1 MASGKS
7 GYTPQAIRNR
17 NYQVIINMLR
27 EMEICSIRDLVQRSA
42 LSKTAVKRII
52 DNLLDAGVVCL
63 AGKGQSSEAGGKRP
77 ELFTLCAN
85 QAYAISCIFS
95 ENGFR
100 FVLYNLKLQV
110 VDSVDRSGR
119 YSHASYHQVVESI
132 AEEIQV
138 FLHRHCEVGD
148 KLSCICF
155 ATAGIISYSDGI
167 LINPIH
173 YNQWGE
179 HIPFLADMRRL
190 LPLSC
195 PFYFDNAL
203 RFSAYYDQMND
214 PSLQEGVAL
223 IINYSKNS
231 IGGSILRDRHL
242 EHGRFGLSGEFGHI
256 VTDFALSETCSCGK
270 TGCIESVAA
279 HSKVV
284 ARAERE
290 LQNWP
295 MSILQGRQLS
305 FASISNA
312 ADSGDIFAQRQIDF
326 LIQQF
331 STLIY
336 NLQLAIDPDILVLK
350 CYTDHVPMLYFS
362 SRISEAVN
370 RLSLVNTPLPIR
382 IDINQ
387 HGDDHNLMYY
397 NIICGGAMYGFDKLF
412 HSETAFN
419 AFIYKYVDK
428 SNQ

>member
-1 MASGKS
+1 MTLASGKS

-223 IINYSKNS
+223 MVAAL
-231 IGGSILRDRHL
+231 GSLQEDEADGNLPCPMLGQARPVDASLIVGHVHAVHL
-242 EHGRFGLSGEFGHI
+242 EVAGHAHAVTLQPVAGLPAVGIGADEEPVEAGRKDQYHTDGQHVAYPHGHGAIYRLPPGSLASRSSR
-256 VTDFALSETCSCGK
+256 A
-270 TGCIESVAA
+270 AA
-279 HSKVV
+279 HGFLGFAVV
-284 ARAERE
+284 
-290 LQNWP
+290 
-295 MSILQGRQLS
+295 
-305 FASISNA
+305 
-312 ADSGDIFAQRQIDF
+312 F
-326 LIQQF
+326 LLGGCF
-331 STLIY
+331 SHTL
-336 NLQLAIDPDILVLK
+336 NL
-350 CYTDHVPMLYFS
+350 
-362 SRISEAVN
+362 N
-370 RLSLVNTPLPIR
+370 RLQS
-382 IDINQ
+382 
-387 HGDDHNLMYY
+387 
-397 NIICGGAMYGFDKLF
+397 
-412 HSETAFN
+412 
-419 AFIYKYVDK
+419 
-428 SNQ
+428 